1 MKSFGSAFDRMGN
14 QGEVLATIEENT
26 RGTKESVSVGGALY
40 DRIDALT
47 TAIEDI
53 NEGNTKAG
61 KGNIASALATAI
73 VAPAMEPIG
82 KGFQLIVDAI
92 NALEGDGKDTKMKM
106 EALTGGLVA
115 LGEVGKSILLFAGYM
130 LLATPILLV
139 VAAVSPLIALSLF
152 AVVTAV
158 MISTRQLDKKQL
170 KKIAMLKQVGLGILA
185 VMGALALSSL
195 IIMPALKGL
204 IGATIV
210 LLGIALI
217 FTLIPKSTVEKMS
230 DSATSLSWIA
240 LGILGIM
247 VSLALTSLIIGP
259 ALKGFLIASMIIVG
273 IGLVFWAL
281 ESMGIMDKIEDG
293 AKGLLYAAGAIL
305 GLGIALALFNLI
317 TPPFETL
324 VNIAMVVGAVAITF
338 GIVGIFSSQIEKGA
352 KAMLWAALSILALGI
367 SIGIFTAIVGN
378 ITGEEAVKGLA
389 ALIVIGVIG
398 AGFYLAGTQASF
410 IAMGAGAMILAAV
423 SIILLGVGVM
433 MLTKALGD
441 NPWTAVGATMALIGG
456 VGLAMGAAGLAAIF
470 IAAGAGAMILAGVA
484 LITVGAGMM
493 ILKKLDFKALTKKG
507 GVLGDSGQKTKGF
520 FGIGGGRPKT
530 NMEVMFEAIADS
542 FSLGPLSILAIYAGA
557 PAFIMAGMA
566 LLTIGKGI
574 AKFQKIAETTD
585 LNKLGTN
592 VNMIVF
598 TLANTFGK
606 IGTMFPGGKKSLI
619 QSIFGG
625 GKQSAVADGISST
638 MGMGSALTGIA
649 RGMQAMANLK
659 FPIKYDKEGNPIEFE
674 SMDSD
679 APARVAANAAMITG
693 TLATVFGAIGLKYPG
708 GKKSFFASIFG
719 GGKSSPVQEG
729 IQATMGMG
737 DALTGIAKGFQAM
750 ANLNFPVEWDKDGK
764 PIKFE
769 AIDIH
774 SSIPK
779 VQENT
784 QAIVTGLSGVFA
796 EIGKNPDAQRSW
808 FFGRSTVQKG
818 IDLVASIGTP
828 LFNLAKGVQAMA
840 NLRFPTGFDKDG
852 KATGYETIS
861 SPGELIKKVS
871 GNTQMLIQA
880 LVETFT
886 IIGKSDATKSDG
898 FWWWSPNSFEKGV
911 EIVTMIAEP
920 YEKLGKGI
928 KDVVDII
935 GKLDSKS
942 FAGKIE
948 DVIGV
953 FTKTGQEA
961 PDPEVMQKK
970 AVLVATIGSAFV
982 KMSNSIPGIVEA
994 LNQYDPTLGEAFFG
1008 SLIRPVDEGARAEG
1022 YGKQATLWATI
1033 GANVVRMGESMPTIT
1048 ESINNMDLAKLTEMR
1063 TMFEALGVLSN
1074 GAEPSDIL
1082 AAMGES
1088 LEEALEN
1095 LATMLEEFK
1104 GSVEAGTAAQT
1115 ETGGI
1120 IGNAIKSFTGGG
1132 QRNTSN
1138 SGGGNSAEVV
1148 AAINQL
1154 QTTLVSSGIKVK
1166 KSGGWFD

>member
-14 QGEVLATIEENT
+14 QGEVLASIEENT
-26 RGTKESVSVGGALY
+26 KETKESVSVGGALY

-158 MISTRQLDKKQL
+158 MVSTRQLDKKQL

-230 DSATSLSWIA
+230 DSAQSLSWIA

-259 ALKGFLIASMIIVG
+259 ALKGFMIASMIIVG

-305 GLGIALALFNLI
+305 GLGIAMALFNLI
-317 TPPFETL
+317 TPPMETL
-324 VNIAMVVGAVAITF
+324 FNIALVVGAVALTF
-338 GIVGIFSSQIEKGA
+338 GIVGVFARQIEKGA
-352 KAMLWAALSILALGI
+352 KAMLWAALSILALGLA
-367 SIGIFTAIVGN
+367 IGIFTAIVGN

-493 ILKKLDFKALTKKG
+493 ILKKLDFKALTQKG

-520 FGIGGGRPKT
+520 LGFGGGRPKT

-606 IGTMFPGGKKSLI
+606 IGTMFPGGKKSLL

-625 GKQSAVADGISST
+625 GRQSAVADGISST

-1132 QRNTSN
+1132 QSNTSN